1 MTGERKTFSELN
13 TKIQGTVC
21 FGDGSVTN
29 IASVQERRPQGTGQ
43 GLAYPGRGSSAVNVS
58 RWHVGLVSRVSD
70 DYTMQS
76 TAEDLLHL
84 IPRLTVNI
92 VSLSQFEEDGCRIL
106 LFTGCLK
113 VSAVSCSRIRNMLY
127 VLKLNVIQPVCL
139 AAQRSSAVWRWH
151 VRFGHLNFH
160 GLWRLAKGGLVDGL
174 PQLDHV
180 DQVCD
185 SCLTKKQ

>member
-1 MTGERKTFSELN
+1 MTGERKTFLELD

-29 IASVQERRPQGTGQ
+29 IASVQERRSQGTGQ
-43 GLAYPGRGSSAVNVS
+43 GLAYPGRGSSAVTVS

-92 VSLSQFEEDGCRIL
+92 VSLSQFEDGCRML

-127 VLKLNVIQPVCL
+127 C
-139 AAQRSSAVWRWH
+139 SS
-151 VRFGHLNFH
+151 
-160 GLWRLAKGGLVDGL
+160 
-174 PQLDHV
+174 
-180 DQVCD
+180 
-185 SCLTKKQ
+185 